1 MAQPSLLYKIFSEQQ
16 NLQIT

>member
-1 MAQPSLLYKIFSEQQ
+1 MAQPLLLYKIFSEQQ

>member
-1 MAQPSLLYKIFSEQQ
+1 MPLLLYKILSEQQ